1 MLLDDGRELD
11 AWIVGSDTRTDLAVV
26 KITADGLVP
35 ASFGD
40 SDILQVGERAVAIGN
55 AAGQLSGTVTQGI
68 ISGLNREISMQA
80 GNSVV
85 TMNLIQTS
93 AAINPG
99 NSGGALVNRFG
110 QVIGINSAKLNSSM
124 FEGIGFAIPSADA
137 QPVVGRL
144 FRRPS
149 GGPSGGRAGGHL
161 LGRGCLDRHS
171 AGQTAGKRGQ
181 DHRGT
186 AARHRRPLSFHAAV
200 RRLNAAGKDEH
211 IWL

>member
-1 MLLDDGRELD
+1 MEKREKFASRLGFLLISAGCAIGIGNVWRFPYITGQYGGAAFVL
-11 AWIVGSDTRTDLAVV
+11 IYLFFLAVV

-110 QVIGINSAKLNSSM
+110 QVIGINSAKLNSST

-137 QPVVGRL
+137 QPI
-144 FRRPS
+144 
-149 GGPSGGRAGGHL
+149 
-161 LGRGCLDRHS
+161 
-171 AGQTAGKRGQ
+171 
-181 DHRGT
+181 
-186 AARHRRPLSFHAAV
+186 
-200 RRLNAAGKDEH
+200 LN
-211 IWL
+211 

>member
-1 MLLDDGRELD
+1 MWWRAPPQLPCCWTTAVELD

-85 TMNLIQTS
+85 TMNLYPDLPRPST
-93 AAINPG
+93 P
-99 NSGGALVNRFG
+99 
-110 QVIGINSAKLNSSM
+110 
-124 FEGIGFAIPSADA
+124 AIP
-137 QPVVGRL
+137 
-144 FRRPS
+144 
-149 GGPSGGRAGGHL
+149 
-161 LGRGCLDRHS
+161 
-171 AGQTAGKRGQ
+171 
-181 DHRGT
+181 
-186 AARHRRPLSFHAAV
+186 AAR
-200 RRLNAAGKDEH
+200 
-211 IWL
+211 W